1 VHRNHFGVSSIVQII
16 ITGFAVG
23 LAMVLR
29 ELTEDMQNAKTRIM
43 NGKANEDRCNRAPI
57 VTTTNIL
64 MRAVTKVAGACLAAW
79 LAAALAQ
86 GAGLEQWEWAAAGV
100 ASLFGWRILDGVQ
113 IVFDL
118 VTPLQRCHACVRRSA
133 PTMGLPG
140 QLMSPEPTLV
150 AQSAR
155 HRGDTA
161 ERCHQSDGF
170 RGHAAPMQPLNAYVW
185 PLDILPR

>member
-79 LAAALAQ
+79 IAAALAQ

-133 PTMGLPG
+133 PTMGFAW
-140 QLMSPEPTLV
+140 STDV
-150 AQSAR
+150 SRANTRS
-155 HRGDTA
+155 A

-170 RGHAAPMQPLNAYVW
+170 RGHAAPVQPLRAYVW